1 MKRKEWEQLVCNK
14 KNDSVVKVT
23 TIKEEYKDGDKTICM
38 RISILIRAIIST
50 ESYTFETS

>member
-23 TIKEEYKDGDKTICM
+23 TIKEEYKDGDKTIC
-38 RISILIRAIIST
+38 IYDYET
-50 ESYTFETS
+50 EEYIKKGR